1 MPRFDHARA
10 LRFESSPEGLSALRD
25 SRRRRANV
33 MPPLL
38 TPDAISR
45 IMRGAQPDELRPL
58 VQVFDLRPF
67 KQKEEEVGQSPRFRM
82 LASDGAH
89 AVQGLFAGDLNA
101 KCERDEIKRYSIL
114 RLENY
119 QITPV
124 GDKGDKKCVSRG
136 IESNRSTTTRD
147 FAQASE
153 GNVALDDAR
162 WANDARAR
170 RAND

>member
-1 MPRFDHARA
+1 
-10 LRFESSPEGLSALRD
+10 
-25 SRRRRANV
+25 

-67 KQKEEEVGQSPRFRM
+67 KQKEEVGQSPRFRM

-124 GDKGDKKCVSRG
+124 GDRGDKKCVSRG

-147 FAQASE
+147 FARARE

-170 RAND
+170 RAKD

>member
-1 MPRFDHARA
+1 
-10 LRFESSPEGLSALRD
+10 
-25 SRRRRANV
+25 

-124 GDKGDKKCVSRG
+124 GDRGDKKCVSRG
-136 IESNRSTTTRD
+136 DRIES
-147 FAQASE
+147 
-153 GNVALDDAR
+153 LDHDAR
-162 WANDARAR
+162 FRARERGECRAR
-170 RAND
+170 RRTMGERRARETGERLTKICAPSRLGS

>member
-1 MPRFDHARA
+1 
-10 LRFESSPEGLSALRD
+10 
-25 SRRRRANV
+25 

-45 IMRGAQPDELRPL
+45 IMRGVQPDELRPL

-124 GDKGDKKCVSRG
+124 GDRGDKKCVSRG
-136 IESNRSTTTRD
+136 IESNRSTTRD
-147 FAQASE
+147 FARASE

-162 WANDARAR
+162 LANDARAR

>member
-1 MPRFDHARA
+1 
-10 LRFESSPEGLSALRD
+10 
-25 SRRRRANV
+25 

-124 GDKGDKKCVSRG
+124 GDRGDKKCVSRG
-136 IESNRSTTTRD
+136 IESNRSTTRD
-147 FAQASE
+147 FARASE

-162 WANDARAR
+162 LANDARAR
-170 RAND
+170 RGND

>member
-1 MPRFDHARA
+1 
-10 LRFESSPEGLSALRD
+10 
-25 SRRRRANV
+25 

-124 GDKGDKKCVSRG
+124 GDRGDKKCVSRG
-136 IESNRSTTTRD
+136 IESNRSTTRD
-147 FAQASE
+147 FARASE